1 MDSSSK
7 DGISQVAS
15 KEIPS
20 PVLPSPSLPSPSLQS
35 RRPGARPISWATL
48 KSRPNSTTSPALTSP
63 RSPGSPLLGD
73 KFEGMW
79 RPISGSYTGKLP
91 TVDEKYTGLG
101 VDEDGSDRPSHER
114 AQRHSHFIQQ
124 FPAEPEKL
132 SVLPPFE
139 ILLADIGLA
148 LLPLIFIIYGILA
161 GLLHN
166 RPTSSFY
173 FGDGTYNWSGE
184 LYGPTMLKL
193 QNYIPTFFPM
203 AFGIEVAR
211 LTKSFATWRA
221 QRGTHLGFLEQLMRS
236 RSLGGTI
243 STIFDLRIINWVGI
257 LLLTIWALAPVGS
270 QAGLRIISANG
281 TYVNTTLLN
290 YMDTEAIPTGL
301 QAASNDL
308 QYYSYAVNSLY
319 STSLLTPASV
329 VAPQDPWTNVK
340 IPSLEYL
347 EETKGCGQDGWCSR
361 TLATENMGA
370 NVSSVTAGTWSSLTG
385 LPVIGGEFGV
395 GIQNFTLSASYYVF
409 KCSSLDVVASD
420 IDFNSTIPDR
430 GVYDTS
436 DNSSIWDS
444 GNTAHPSTFFVDT
457 TTPLAGLG
465 SADGD
470 ARLEGA
476 SMSPRTL
483 IFGSRAPNGTSVAN
497 CSVYTSYVLAE
508 VNCNFSAPL
517 WNIDKTLSG
526 KTSSG
531 ACYVDRI
538 RRDPA
543 HPTLDPYTPLDANY
557 RIPQRF
563 FEQWPLATG
572 NVPGGSSSPTERF
585 INDVSTESASS
596 STSSILVATDWLGF
610 NSTNTNN
617 DNGISYVDIAELD
630 IETFTQRFS
639 LVFNTFWHAFCNL
652 QAMTQSEIGL
662 GFGDAFPGSVMFR
675 SVNATLSVPGQHY
688 TVNFVWL
695 GIYMVCAILSFV
707 AGIFTL
713 VFNYST
719 LMPDVLGSV
728 SVMVKDNPYTPLPK
742 GGSAMEGPIFARKVM
757 HMPVRFADVKANEAV
772 GHIALVSMD
781 VEDPNVPVEP
791 LKKGRLYH

>member
-1 MDSSSK
+1 MDSPTK
-7 DGISQVAS
+7 DAISQVDS

-20 PVLPSPSLPSPSLQS
+20 
-35 RRPGARPISWATL
+35 RRPRPGPISWASQT
-48 KSRPNSTTSPALTSP
+48 SRPTSMTSPALTTP
-63 RSPGSPLLGD
+63 RSPGSPLMGD

-79 RPISGSYTGKLP
+79 RPLSGSYNGKLP
-91 TVDEKYTGLG
+91 TVDEKYAGLSI
-101 VDEDGSDRPSHER
+101 EDDSSNRPSDEN
-114 AQRHSHFIQQ
+114 AKRHSHFIQQ
-124 FPAEPEKL
+124 FPSEPEKL
-132 SVLPPFE
+132 SVLPPFD
-139 ILLADIGLA
+139 ILLGDIALA
-148 LLPLIFIIYGILA
+148 LLPLVFIIYGILA

-166 RPTSSFY
+166 RPTTSFY
-173 FGDGTYNWSGE
+173 FGDGTYNWSGQ
-184 LYGPTMLKL
+184 LYGPAMLKV
-193 QNYIPTFFPM
+193 QNYMPTFFPM

-221 QRGTHLGFLEQLMRS
+221 QRGTHLGFLEQLLRS
-236 RSLGGTI
+236 SSLGGTI
-243 STIFDLRIINWVGI
+243 SCIFDLRIVNLVGI
-257 LLLTIWALAPVGS
+257 LLLTIWALAPIAS

-290 YMDTEAIPTGL
+290 YMDTDAIPTGL
-301 QAASNDL
+301 QAESSDL

-347 EETKGCGQDGWCSR
+347 EETKGCGSDGWCSR
-361 TLATENMGA
+361 DIATKNNGA
-370 NVSSVTAGTWSSLTG
+370 NTSSVTAGTWSSLTG

-395 GIQNFTLSASYYVF
+395 GIQDFTLSVSYYVF

-420 IDFNSTIPDR
+420 TDFNSTIPDR
-430 GVYDTS
+430 GIYDTS

-444 GNTAHPSTFFVDT
+444 GNSNHPSTFFVDT

-465 SADGD
+465 DADGD
-470 ARLEGA
+470 ARLQGA
-476 SMSPRTL
+476 DMSPRTL
-483 IFGSRAPNGTSVAN
+483 IFGSRAPDGTTIAN

-517 WNIDKTLSG
+517 WNIDKTMSG

-531 ACYVDRI
+531 ACYVDRVK
-538 RRDPA
+538 RDPA
-543 HPTLDPYTPLDANY
+543 HPLLDPYTALDANY

-572 NVPGGSSSPTERF
+572 NVPEGSSSPTERF

-596 STSSILVATDWLGF
+596 STNSILVATDWLGF
-610 NSTNTNN
+610 NSTDTDN
-617 DNGISYVDIAELD
+617 DGGITYVDIAELD

-662 GFGDAFPGSVMFR
+662 GFGDTFPTNVMFR
-675 SVNATLSVPGQHY
+675 NVNATVSVPGQHY
-688 TVNFVWL
+688 EVNFVWL
-695 GIYMVCAILSFV
+695 GIYMACAVLSFV
-707 AGIFTL
+707 AGLFTL
-713 VFNYST
+713 VFNYNT

-742 GGSAMEGPIFARKVM
+742 GGSAMKGPIFARKVM
-757 HMPVRFADVKANEAV
+757 HMPVRFADVKAKEAV

-781 VEDPNVPVEP
+781 VENPEVPVEP
-791 LKKGRLYH
+791 LKKGRLYL